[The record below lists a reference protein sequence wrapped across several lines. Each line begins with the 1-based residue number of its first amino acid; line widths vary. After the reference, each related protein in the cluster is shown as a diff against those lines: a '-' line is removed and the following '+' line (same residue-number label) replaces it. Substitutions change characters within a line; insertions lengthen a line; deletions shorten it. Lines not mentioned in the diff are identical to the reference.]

1 MNLSDAWFTVIDW
14 IDGLRAPWNGVAAFL
29 FILVLAFVLRTILV
43 WIMHLIVTRIV
54 RTARKH
60 ENVDGAGAKS
70 KPTSAKLTS
79 AGVANLRLVQR
90 ARTMGT
96 ILTGLITWAIAIVF
110 FFIALFYGFGVSPT
124 AIVASAGIT
133 AAIVGFGAQNT
144 IKDVINGLMIVFEDQ
159 IGVGDEVD
167 LGLASGI
174 VESVGVRVTTLRDE
188 DGAVWYVRNGEILRI
203 GNKSQTTD
211 TSTVIRAS
219 RGKRSLAAERSARKA
234 AEAAKAKSTD
244 AGNEQQQR
252 RSE

>member
-1 MNLSDAWFTVIDW
+1 MMSPYDLWVTAIDW

-29 FILVLAFVLRTILV
+29 FVLLVAIVLRYILV
-43 WIMHLIVTRIV
+43 WIMHLIVRRIV
-54 RTARKH
+54 R
-60 ENVDGAGAKS
+60 
-70 KPTSAKLTS
+70 SAKKHDGVS
-79 AGVANLRLVQR
+79 AKPSPVAAANLRLVQR

-96 ILTGLITWAIAIVF
+96 ILTGLITWTIAIVGTF
-110 FFIALFYGFGVSPT
+110 VALYYGFDVSPT

-174 VESVGVRVTTLRDE
+174 VESVGVRVTTLRGE
-188 DGAVWYVRNGEILRI
+188 DGSVWYVRNGEILRI
-203 GNKSQTTD
+203 GNHSQTTD
-211 TSTVIRAS
+211 TSSVIRAS
-219 RGKRSLAAERSARKA
+219 RGKRSLAAERRLRKSSAG
-234 AEAAKAKSTD
+234 TD

-252 RSE
+252 RNE

>member
-1 MNLSDAWFTVIDW
+1 MILSDTWFTVIDW

-43 WIMHLIVTRIV
+43 WIMHFAVTRIV
-54 RTARKH
+54 RTARKR
-60 ENVDGAGAKS
+60 EKVGAGGAGVKA
-70 KPTSAKLTS
+70 KPTA
-79 AGVANLRLVQR
+79 AGVASLRLVQR

-96 ILTGLITWAIAIVF
+96 ILTGLITWTIAIVF

-188 DGAVWYVRNGEILRI
+188 EGTVWYVRNGEILRI

-219 RGKRSLAAERSARKA
+219 RGRRSLAAERAARKKS
-234 AEAAKAKSTD
+234 EAARPKSTD